1 MIQAKPVIMH
11 VIHVLSTGGLEN
23 GLVNIINR
31 MPAEDFDQ
39 HIVCLTRA
47 DDFASR
53 VTNPSVSVHELDK
66 REGHDFRLYWRFWR
80 LLGQVRPDIIH
91 TRNFGTLEMQ
101 LLGLRRWRA
110 GRVHGEHG
118 RDMFDLEG
126 RHKGYNR
133 FRRFMSRFVHRYIA
147 VSQDLRHWLIDTVE
161 IPRSKV
167 VQIYNGVDQTRFRP
181 VEDKDRAGFPS
192 AFAGPKVLLVG
203 TVGRLATVKS
213 QETLVRAFAA
223 LCGQRPGQREQ
234 LGLILVGDG
243 PRREALET
251 LARELGIADRCWFA
265 GDRSD
270 VGALLCQLDI
280 FVLPSL
286 NEGISNTVLEAMA
299 CGLPVIATRVGGNP
313 ELVEDGRSGCLIGVG
328 DETALTRRLTEL
340 LDDRESRLEMGR
352 VARRRIED
360 RFNWGN
366 TVREYTAV
374 YEALLSRYSVRH
386 RAGVARRMPDR
397 REK

>member
-1 MIQAKPVIMH
+1 MSKAKPVIMH
-11 VIHVLSTGGLEN
+11 VIHALSTGGLEN

-47 DDFASR
+47 DDFAAR
-53 VTNPSVSVHELDK
+53 LTNPSVSVHELHK

-80 LLGQVRPDIIH
+80 LLGQLRPDIIH

-118 RDMFDLEG
+118 RDMFDLDG

-133 FRRFMSRFVHRYIA
+133 FRRFMGRFVHRYIA
-147 VSQDLRHWLIDTVE
+147 VSQDLQRWLSDTVG

-167 VQIYNGVDQTRFRP
+167 TQIYNGVDQSRFRP
-181 VEDKDRAGFPS
+181 VDDKERAGFPP
-192 AFAGPKVLLVG
+192 AFARPGVLLVG
-203 TVGRLATVKS
+203 TVGRLAAVKS
-213 QETLVRAFAA
+213 QDTLIRAFAA
-223 LCGQRPGQREQ
+223 LCEQRSRQPEQ
-234 LGLILVGDG
+234 LGLIVVGDG
-243 PRREALET
+243 PQREMLEALS
-251 LARELGIADRCWFA
+251 RELGVADRCWFA

-270 VGALLCQLDI
+270 VGALLCQLDV

-286 NEGISNTVLEAMA
+286 NEGISNTILEAMA

-313 ELVEDGRSGCLIGVG
+313 ELVEDGRSGYLIDVG
-328 DETALTRRLTEL
+328 DGTALTRRLAEL

-352 VARRRIED
+352 VARQKIED

-374 YEALLSRYSVRH
+374 YEALIEVQRQASTGRGP
-386 RAGVARRMPDR
+386 ADAR
-397 REK
+397 